1 VARHVALANFDILQE
16 LSPESGDVTLLAR
29 SKGGTLTTIKVL
41 IDKRVPDEVQSALT
55 REASLG
61 ARLGHDAVVKARA
74 LLLEPDFAA
83 VVTEFI
89 PGVSLQRLLR
99 FASSRG
105 VRLPDVIA
113 WAILERVLAALA
125 HAHGHSP
132 PIVHGGVSP
141 SNIIVG
147 WDGEVKLDDFGLAR
161 LRAIV
166 APHLG
171 KRDVPTPLV
180 APEQASGSRA
190 TDRSDVFAAALL
202 AVRLA
207 TGRTPY
213 ARFRK
218 SPAEMLLAMTEG
230 NVAPLA
236 KTRPDMADKLRA
248 ALDRALTVDPLRRD
262 ITAKELLDTVRASFD
277 LEQGKAAL
285 SKLLG
290 RWREQLET
298 SVTPWEKRASIPD
311 DIPAGAADAV
321 KPGTLALATADDRP
335 SQETLVAT
343 DASPDEPWN
352 KKSVPKEETA
362 LAATDPQTSL
372 SRVGSVATDALTMPP
387 LPPMRMTMPS
397 LPTYGGPAVN
407 MPLPAPKQFTGKLA
421 ALTVFILFVGLIA
434 FGVVIFRWLL
444 GPS

>member
-1 VARHVALANFDILQE
+1 VARHAALSGFDILQE

-29 SKGGTLTTIKVL
+29 SKGGSLTTIKVL
-41 IDKRVPDEVQSALT
+41 IERAVPDDVQSALT

-61 ARLGHDAVVKARA
+61 ARLGHEAVVKARA

-83 VVTEFI
+83 VVSEFV
-89 PGVSLQRLLR
+89 PGISLQRLLR
-99 FASSRG
+99 FASTRG

-113 WAILERVLAALA
+113 WTILERVLAALA

-141 SNIIVG
+141 SSIIVG
-147 WDGEVKLDDFGLAR
+147 WDGAVKLDDFGVAR
-161 LRAIV
+161 LRALV
-166 APHLG
+166 APHIG
-171 KRDVPTPLV
+171 KRDAATPIM

-190 TDRSDVFAAALL
+190 TERSDVFTAALL

-218 SPAEMLLAMTEG
+218 SAAEMLLAMTEG

-248 ALDRALTVDPLRRD
+248 ALDRALTVDPTKRD
-262 ITAKELLDTVRASFD
+262 ISAKELRDVVRASFD
-277 LEQGKAAL
+277 VDQGKAAL
-285 SKLLG
+285 VKLLD

-298 SVTPWEKRASIPD
+298 SVTPWERRASIPD
-311 DIPAGAADAV
+311 DIPEGAADAV
-321 KPGTLALATADDRP
+321 KAGTLALAVADDRP

-343 DASPDEPWN
+343 DDAPDEPWN

-372 SRVGSVATDALTMPP
+372 SRVGSVASDALTMPP

-407 MPLPAPKQFTGKLA
+407 VPPPAPKQFSGRLA

-434 FGVVIFRWLL
+434 FGVIIFRWLL

>member
-1 VARHVALANFDILQE
+1 MARHAALAGFDVLQE

-29 SKGGTLTTIKVL
+29 SKGGSLTTIKIL
-41 IDKRVPDEVQSALT
+41 IEKAVPDDVQSALT

-61 ARLGHDAVVKARA
+61 ARLGHEAVVKARA
-74 LLLEPDFAA
+74 LLLEADFAA
-83 VVTEFI
+83 VVTEFV

-99 FASSRG
+99 FASARG

-113 WAILERVLAALA
+113 WTILERVLAALA

-141 SNIIVG
+141 ASIIVG

-166 APHLG
+166 APHVG
-171 KRDVPTPLV
+171 KHDAPTPMM

-190 TDRSDVFAAALL
+190 TERSDVFTAALL

-218 SPAEMLLAMTEG
+218 SAAEMLLAMTEG

-236 KTRPDMADKLRA
+236 KTRPDMAEKLRA
-248 ALDRALTVDPLRRD
+248 ALDRALAVDPAKRD
-262 ITAKELLDTVRASFD
+262 ITAKELLDVVRASFD
-277 LEQGKAAL
+277 VEQGKAAL
-285 SKLLG
+285 VKLLG
-290 RWREQLET
+290 RWRDQLET

-311 DIPAGAADAV
+311 DIPEGAADAV
-321 KPGTLALATADDRP
+321 KAGTLALATADDRP

-343 DASPDEPWN
+343 DDAPDEPWN

-372 SRVGSVATDALTMPP
+372 SRVGSVASDALTMPP

-397 LPTYGGPAVN
+397 LPTYGGPVLN
-407 MPLPAPKQFTGKLA
+407 VPPPPPKQFSGRLA
-421 ALTVFILFVGLIA
+421 AITVFILFVGLLA
-434 FGVVIFRWLL
+434 FGIIIFRWLL

>member
-1 VARHVALANFDILQE
+1 VARHAALADFDIVQE

-29 SKGGTLTTIKVL
+29 SKGGSLTTIKVL
-41 IDKRVPDEVQSALT
+41 VDKPVPDDVQSALT

-61 ARLGHDAVVKARA
+61 ARLAHDAVVKARA

-83 VVTEFI
+83 VVTEFV

-99 FASSRG
+99 FAAGRG

-113 WAILERVLAALA
+113 WSILERVLAALA
-125 HAHGHSP
+125 YAHGQAP
-132 PIVHGGVSP
+132 PIVHGGIAP
-141 SNIIVG
+141 SSIIVG
-147 WDGEVKLDDFGLAR
+147 WDGNVKLDDFGLAR
-161 LRAIV
+161 LRSLV
-166 APHLG
+166 APHRG
-171 KRDVPTPLV
+171 NRDSATPLM
-180 APEQASGSRA
+180 APEQASGGRA
-190 TDRSDVFAAALL
+190 TERSDVFAAALL

-218 SPAEMLLAMTEG
+218 SPAELLLAMTEG

-236 KTRPDMADKLRA
+236 KTRPDMTEKLRS
-248 ALDRALTVDPLRRD
+248 ALDRALAVDPAKRD
-262 ITAKELLDTVRASFD
+262 VTAKELLDVVRASFD
-277 LEQGKAAL
+277 IEQGKAAL
-285 SKLLG
+285 VKLLG

-298 SVTPWEKRASIPD
+298 SVTPWERRASIPD
-311 DIPAGAADAV
+311 DVPAGADGAIKD
-321 KPGTLALATADDRP
+321 GTLALAMADERP
-335 SQETLVAT
+335 SQETLVASS
-343 DASPDEPWN
+343 DAPDEPWN

-372 SRVGSVATDALTMPP
+372 SRVGSVASDALTMPP

-407 MPLPAPKQFTGKLA
+407 LPPPPPKQFSGRIA
-421 ALTVFILFVGLIA
+421 ALTVFILFAGLIA

>member
-1 VARHVALANFDILQE
+1 MARHAALAGFDVLQE

-29 SKGGTLTTIKVL
+29 SKGGSLTTIKVL
-41 IDKRVPDEVQSALT
+41 LDQPVPDNVQSALT

-61 ARLGHDAVVKARA
+61 ARLAHDAIVKARA

-83 VVTEFI
+83 VVTEFV

-99 FASSRG
+99 FASGRG

-113 WAILERVLAALA
+113 WTVLERVLAALV

-132 PIVHGGVSP
+132 PIVHGGIAPSSIVVS
-141 SNIIVG
+141 
-147 WDGEVKLDDFGLAR
+147 WDGDVKLDDFGLAR

-166 APHLG
+166 APHRG
-171 KRDVPTPLV
+171 QRDVATPLM

-190 TDRSDVFAAALL
+190 TERSDVFAAALL

-236 KTRPDMADKLRA
+236 KTRPDMAEKLRA
-248 ALDRALTVDPLRRD
+248 ALDRALTVDPTKRD
-262 ITAKELLDTVRASFD
+262 VTAKELLDVLRASFD
-277 LEQGKAAL
+277 LEQGNAAL
-285 SKLLG
+285 VKLLA
-290 RWREQLET
+290 RWRDELET

-311 DIPAGAADAV
+311 DVPAAAAETV
-321 KPGTLALATADDRP
+321 KAGTLALATADERP
-335 SQETLVAT
+335 SQGTLVAT
-343 DASPDEPWN
+343 DDSPDEPWN

-372 SRVGSVATDALTMPP
+372 SRVGSVASDALTMPA

-397 LPTYGGPAVN
+397 LPTYGGPVLN
-407 MPLPAPKQFTGKLA
+407 MPPPRPKQFSGKLA
-421 ALTVFILFVGLIA
+421 ALTMFILFVGLIA
-434 FGVVIFRWLL
+434 FGVIIFRWLL

>member
-1 VARHVALANFDILQE
+1 MARHAALAAFEVLQE

-29 SKGGTLTTIKVL
+29 SKSGSLTTIKVL
-41 IDKRVPDEVQSALT
+41 IDKAVPDDVQSALT
-55 REASLG
+55 REASLP
-61 ARLGHDAVVKARA
+61 ARLGHEAIVKARA

-83 VVTEFI
+83 VVTEFV

-99 FASSRG
+99 FASARG

-132 PIVHGGVSP
+132 PIVHGGVAPAS
-141 SNIIVG
+141 IIVG
-147 WDGEVKLDDFGLAR
+147 WDGDVKLDDFGLAR

-171 KRDVPTPLV
+171 RRETPTPLM

-190 TDRSDVFAAALL
+190 TEKSDVFTAALL

-218 SPAEMLLAMTEG
+218 SAAEMLLAMTEG

-236 KTRPDMADKLRA
+236 KTRPDMAEKLRA
-248 ALDRALTVDPLRRD
+248 ALDRALTVDPPKRD
-262 ITAKELLDTVRASFD
+262 VSAKELLEVVRASFD
-277 LEQGKAAL
+277 VEQGKAAL
-285 SKLLG
+285 VKLLG
-290 RWREQLET
+290 RWREQLES
-298 SVTPWEKRASIPD
+298 SVTPWERRGSIPD
-311 DIPAGAADAV
+311 DIPAAAAEDV
-321 KPGTLALATADDRP
+321 KAGTLALASADDRP

-343 DASPDEPWN
+343 AAEPDEPWN
-352 KKSVPKEETA
+352 KKSVPREETA

-372 SRVGSVATDALTMPP
+372 SRVGSVASDALTMPP

-407 MPLPAPKQFTGKLA
+407 LPPPVPKQFTGRLA
-421 ALTVFILFVGLIA
+421 AITVLILFVGLIA
-434 FGVVIFRWLL
+434 FGVIIFRWLL